1 MVSHLKIAIHG
12 DMQGFLSSPH
22 ATYEELKMH
31 NSTTLPRGTLGIAGM
46 LVSLY
51 YSIMFTAGTANGVEI
66 VIGVVFALTLD
77 YAKIALANE
86 AMLAMIQFR
95 LLSAVLYSLIVI
107 SLYCL
112 SMLAATFML
121 TSHSTNAMVAQ
132 SDLKVTTIEQA
143 ITAKRAELTACNP
156 MVLTKC
162 INPRTAELTALQA
175 DLAAAQNVPQDV
187 LDAKNN
193 AATWEKMAE
202 ALGTQVEDLQVKLA
216 FTRAILLEII
226 APILVSIFLTAY
238 RNRSN
243 ATVALRNALPDELVI
258 NKPAKYS
265 MAMDKLAK
273 KA

>member
-46 LVSLY
+46 LVSL
-51 YSIMFTAGTANGVEI
+51 ANGVEI

-243 ATVALRNALPDELVI
+243 ATVALRNALPDDLVI

>member
-1 MVSHLKIAIHG
+1 MNHPNTSK
-12 DMQGFLSSPH
+12 
-22 ATYEELKMH
+22 
-31 NSTTLPRGTLGIAGM
+31 LPRGTIGFALGIAGM

-51 YSIMFTAGTANGVEI
+51 YSIMFISGTASGIEV

-77 YAKIALANE
+77 YAKIALASE

-121 TSHSTNAMVAQ
+121 TAHSTNAMVAQ

-143 ITAKRAELTACNP
+143 ITAKRAELAACNP

-175 DLAAAQNVPQDV
+175 DLANAQNVPQAV

-202 ALGTQVEDLQVKLA
+202 ALGTQVEELQVKLA

-238 RNRSN
+238 RNK
-243 ATVALRNALPDELVI
+243 VAKNHAENENERTERVVNPVEIYQERIEEKRTEPVKTSSMNM
-258 NKPAKYS
+258 NKLS
-265 MAMDKLAK
+265 K
-273 KA
+273 KD